1 MEQTETA
8 PSLSHSQFIRIA
20 FEALA
25 LRAARWAA
33 LLIAAALFGVSA
45 WLPDWHRIV
54 TASAFT
60 VLVYLPLLFRKE
72 KP

>member
-1 MEQTETA
+1 METETA
-8 PSLSHSQFIRIA
+8 PSMNHATFLRIA

-33 LLIAAALFGVSA
+33 LLIAAGLFGVAA
-45 WLPDWHRIV
+45 WLPDWRRIV
-54 TASAFT
+54 GASAFT
-60 VLVYLPLLFRKE
+60 LLVYLPLLFRKE